1 MQRLLHDLR
10 FALRQLRKSPG
21 FAVTTILTLAL
32 GIGATTTIF
41 SLVNAVLLRPL
52 PFPQQDR
59 LVWLQ
64 IESRTSGVA
73 VPGNVSYPDFF
84 DWRSQ
89 QRSFSGLA
97 AYRSGEVTL
106 TGVGEAKELTSE
118 IVSKEF
124 FQVLGVH
131 PQLGREFRSE
141 EEKPDAH
148 AVILSH
154 QLWQSTFGGAPDI
167 VGRAITLDGASYT
180 VAGVMPQD
188 FAFPIQNPP
197 IALWTSIGDD
207 KQFFPQRG
215 ADVLEIIGRLKP
227 DASLAGAKA
236 QMDVIARNLA
246 AQYPDS
252 NKQQTAVMAK
262 PVLEQLVG
270 DTRPALRI
278 LFAAVTL
285 VLLIACANV
294 AGLLLARASR
304 RRTDIALQAAL
315 GASPREIIRQILVE
329 SVILSMIAGAC
340 GIALSLAAMSGLPRL
355 VPKNMLPRMDH
366 LSVDG
371 AVLAFAVAA
380 SVLTGLL
387 FGVLPA
393 WRMSRFDPLLA
404 LREGS
409 RGMTSGRRQYRMQ
422 SWLLVAETALG
433 LVLLV
438 GSGLLIRSFV
448 RVLDV
453 DPGFD
458 AHGVLTTAISLP
470 GSRFPRQQKIEFYHR
485 LFARL
490 SALPGVQSVSAGF
503 PLPLSGNNIDI
514 DIAIEGR
521 PVASGDQP
529 SEKLALVLPDFFRTL
544 RIPILAGRAFTAAD
558 STTAKQV
565 IIINDRFAR
574 KYFPGENPIGKHVQA
589 GIGDGTIKSLDAR
602 SGWGGGKCERRWAHH
617 RCGPGILLAL
627 GTGRGHIASACDPR
641 HRRSSG
647 PDIVGAFGGVG
658 HGSAGSRVSGGH
670 AGGLA
675 LPILSSATLSNLAAN
690 FFRGDGA
697 ATLRNRIVWTA
708 VLHGGATFGRDRTAG
723 GVGRSA
729 QRRAGP
735 DSGPRPGACGGG
747 HPAWNGR
754 IRVSH
759 EVSRQHAVRGAA
771 FGCADFRQRPGDPV
785 AGFAGREQCS
795 GVSRRALGSDAD
807 AARSVGRVVYA
818 RDTEPRPRGSVTN
831 AAVVVALR

>member
-21 FAVTTILTLAL
+21 FALTTILTLAL

-52 PFPQQDR
+52 PFPEQDR

-64 IESRTSGVA
+64 IESRTAGVA

-84 DWRSQ
+84 DWRLQ
-89 QRSFSGLA
+89 QRSFSGIA
-97 AYRSGEVTL
+97 SYRNGSVTL
-106 TGVGEAKELTSE
+106 TGAGDAQELTSE

-131 PQLGREFRSE
+131 PRLGREFRAE

-148 AVILSH
+148 AAMLSH
-154 QLWQSTFGGAPDI
+154 QLWQSAFGSAPDI
-167 VGRAITLDGASYT
+167 VGRSITLDGESYL
-180 VAGVMPQD
+180 VAGVMPPG
-188 FAFPIQNPP
+188 FSYPIQNPP
-197 IALWTSIGDD
+197 IALWTSIGEE
-207 KQFFPQRG
+207 KQFFKQRG
-215 ADVLEIIGRLKP
+215 ADVLEIMGRLKQG
-227 DASLAGAKA
+227 ASLANAKA
-236 QMDVIARNLA
+236 EMDVIARNLA

-252 NKQQTAVMAK
+252 NKQQTSVMAK
-262 PVLEQLVG
+262 TLLEQLVG

-278 LFAAVTL
+278 LFGAVAL

-304 RRTDIALQAAL
+304 RRSDIALQAAL
-315 GASPREIIRQILVE
+315 GASPSEIIRQILVE
-329 SVILSMIAGAC
+329 SLVLSLIAGAC
-340 GIALSLAAMSGLPRL
+340 GVALSAAAMRGLPAL
-355 VPKNMLPRMDH
+355 VPKNMLPRMEH
-366 LSVDG
+366 LSADG

-409 RGMTSGRRQYRMQ
+409 RAMTSGRRQYRMQ

-458 AHGVLTTAISLP
+458 AHGVLTTAINLP
-470 GSRFPRQQKIEFYHR
+470 GVRYPRQQRIEFYHR

-503 PLPLSGNNIDI
+503 PLPLSGNNINI
-514 DIAIEGR
+514 DVAIEGR

-529 SEKLALVLPDFFRTL
+529 SENLALVTPDFFRTL

-558 STTAKQV
+558 NTTGKQV

-574 KYFPGENPIGKHVQA
+574 KYFPGENPVGKHVQA
-589 GIGDGTIKSLDAR
+589 GLGDGTIKSPMREVVGVVGNVKGAGLTTDADPVYYLPWEQAVVTSPELAIRASGDPRALISSVR
-602 SGWGGGKCERRWAHH
+602 SVVSGMDKQVPVYRAAMMEDWIYQSAAHP
-617 RCGPGILLAL
+617 RFQTLLLTSFAGMALLLCGIGLYGLLSYMVVQRSAEIGLRVAL
-627 GTGRGHIASACDPR
+627 GAQRSDVLGLILGR
-641 HRRSSG
+641 
-647 PDIVGAFGGVG
+647 
-658 HGSAGSRVSGGH
+658 
-670 AGGLA
+670 GLA
-675 LPILSSATLSNLAAN
+675 LAAAGVAIGLAASAYLTKYLSSLLFGVQPLDAVTFASVPAILLLVSLIASSVPAYRAA
-690 FFRGDGA
+690 RLDPMR
-697 ATLRNRIVWTA
+697 TLR
-708 VLHGGATFGRDRTAG
+708 D
-723 GVGRSA
+723 
-729 QRRAGP
+729 Q
-735 DSGPRPGACGGG
+735 
-747 HPAWNGR
+747 
-754 IRVSH
+754 
-759 EVSRQHAVRGAA
+759 
-771 FGCADFRQRPGDPV
+771 
-785 AGFAGREQCS
+785 
-795 GVSRRALGSDAD
+795 
-807 AARSVGRVVYA
+807 
-818 RDTEPRPRGSVTN
+818 
-831 AAVVVALR
+831 